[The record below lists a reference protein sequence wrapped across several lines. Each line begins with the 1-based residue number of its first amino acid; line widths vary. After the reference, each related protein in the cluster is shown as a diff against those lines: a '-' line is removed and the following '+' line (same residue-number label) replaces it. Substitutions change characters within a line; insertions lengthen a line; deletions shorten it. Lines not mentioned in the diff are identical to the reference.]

1 MVSRNVFI
9 SLDLHIGDGY
19 HQIAPVLSKEKGLF
33 FFLRFTPHLYL
44 VYFFLSCAEER
55 FSKREWMPPA
65 IMGKT

>member
-33 FFLRFTPHLYL
+33 FFLRFTPT
-44 VYFFLSCAEER
+44 FIFPT
-55 FSKREWMPPA
+55 FSYHPLKNGSRSVSGCPRP
-65 IMGKT
+65 